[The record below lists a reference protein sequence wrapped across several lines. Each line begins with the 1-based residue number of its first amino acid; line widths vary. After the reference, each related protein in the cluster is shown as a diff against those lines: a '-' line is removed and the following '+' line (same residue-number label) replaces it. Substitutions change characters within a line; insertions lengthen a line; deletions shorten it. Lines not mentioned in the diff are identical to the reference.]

1 MPCGKKRDDDFG
13 FERGMGNSAHRSR
26 RKRPSNQLARR
37 REDHQEARKTGHD
50 ADHEYS
56 GYLCR
61 NCARCHGAPCRAAP
75 RDDAPRN
82 SGSPQRTGSTRG
94 DIMKFLVADDHELI
108 RQGVKGMLRG
118 FDPDAQF
125 DEADSWETLA
135 TAARPDANHDLAIV
149 DLHMPGM
156 SGASSLETL
165 LKANPALPVVVL
177 SAEESPD
184 EMRAVLAAGALG
196 FVPKR
201 QPASVMLKA
210 IELVLSGG
218 AYVPMEALSLL
229 GSRET
234 HAAGS
239 AAADADRSAGAPV
252 QIATA
257 QAGRAPGPGAGA
269 VAQTEP
275 VTQVP
280 SLQPHQQHLLENLSP
295 RQQDIMRLVHRG
307 WTNKMIARDLGVAE
321 GTVKVHLS
329 VIFRALGVHNRSTAI
344 AVINGWLEAG
354 KTL

>member
-1 MPCGKKRDDDFG
+1 
-13 FERGMGNSAHRSR
+13 
-26 RKRPSNQLARR
+26 
-37 REDHQEARKTGHD
+37 
-50 ADHEYS
+50 
-56 GYLCR
+56 
-61 NCARCHGAPCRAAP
+61 
-75 RDDAPRN
+75 
-82 SGSPQRTGSTRG
+82 
-94 DIMKFLVADDHELI
+94 MKFLVADDHELI

-118 FDPDAQF
+118 LDPDAQF
-125 DEADSWETLA
+125 DEADTWETLA
-135 TAARPDANHDLAIV
+135 AAARPDADHDLAIV

-156 SGASSLETL
+156 SGASSLEVL

-234 HAAGS
+234 QAAPARAEAAAELVTQGAAHAA
-239 AAADADRSAGAPV
+239 
-252 QIATA
+252 IASTQGGTA
-257 QAGRAPGPGAGA
+257 L
-269 VAQTEP
+269 TEP
-275 VTQVP
+275 ITQIQA
-280 SLQPHQQHLLENLSP
+280 LQPHQQHLLENLSP

-307 WTNKMIARDLGVAE
+307 WTNKMIARELGVAE

>member
-1 MPCGKKRDDDFG
+1 
-13 FERGMGNSAHRSR
+13 
-26 RKRPSNQLARR
+26 
-37 REDHQEARKTGHD
+37 
-50 ADHEYS
+50 
-56 GYLCR
+56 
-61 NCARCHGAPCRAAP
+61 
-75 RDDAPRN
+75 
-82 SGSPQRTGSTRG
+82 
-94 DIMKFLVADDHELI
+94 MKFLVADDHELI
-108 RQGVKGMLRG
+108 RQGVKGLLRG
-118 FDPDAQF
+118 LDPDAQF
-125 DEADSWETLA
+125 DEADTWETLA
-135 TAARPDANHDLAIV
+135 AAARPDANHDLAIV

-156 SGASSLETL
+156 EGAGSLEIL

-229 GSRET
+229 GTRDAAGAA
-234 HAAGS
+234 AAGS
-239 AAADADRSAGAPV
+239 RTSAE
-252 QIATA
+252 
-257 QAGRAPGPGAGA
+257 AGVA
-269 VAQTEP
+269 VATSVLES
-275 VTQVP
+275 VP
-280 SLQPHQQHLLENLSP
+280 PAHQLQPHQRHLLENLSP

-307 WTNKMIARDLGVAE
+307 WTNKMIARELGVAE

>member
-1 MPCGKKRDDDFG
+1 
-13 FERGMGNSAHRSR
+13 
-26 RKRPSNQLARR
+26 
-37 REDHQEARKTGHD
+37 
-50 ADHEYS
+50 
-56 GYLCR
+56 
-61 NCARCHGAPCRAAP
+61 
-75 RDDAPRN
+75 
-82 SGSPQRTGSTRG
+82 
-94 DIMKFLVADDHELI
+94 MKFLVADDHELI

-135 TAARPDANHDLAIV
+135 SAARPDADHDLAIV

-156 SGASSLETL
+156 SGASSLEVL

-229 GSRET
+229 GSRDAQCAPAAGAT
-234 HAAGS
+234 AGGGSSAQDAAAPAGS
-239 AAADADRSAGAPV
+239 A
-252 QIATA
+252 TL
-257 QAGRAPGPGAGA
+257 
-269 VAQTEP
+269 TEP

-280 SLQPHQQHLLENLSP
+280 ALQPHQQHLLENLSP

-307 WTNKMIARDLGVAE
+307 WTNKMIARELGVAE

>member
-1 MPCGKKRDDDFG
+1 
-13 FERGMGNSAHRSR
+13 
-26 RKRPSNQLARR
+26 
-37 REDHQEARKTGHD
+37 
-50 ADHEYS
+50 
-56 GYLCR
+56 
-61 NCARCHGAPCRAAP
+61 
-75 RDDAPRN
+75 
-82 SGSPQRTGSTRG
+82 
-94 DIMKFLVADDHELI
+94 MKFLVADDHELI
-108 RQGVKGMLRG
+108 RQGVKGLLRG
-118 FDPDAQF
+118 LDPDAQF
-125 DEADSWETLA
+125 DEADTWDTLA
-135 TAARPDANHDLAIV
+135 AAARPDADHDLAIV

-156 SGASSLETL
+156 SGAASLEIL
-165 LKANPALPVVVL
+165 LKEHPALPVVVL

-229 GSRET
+229 GVRE
-234 HAAGS
+234 
-239 AAADADRSAGAPV
+239 
-252 QIATA
+252 TA
-257 QAGRAPGPGAGA
+257 QAAQAAPGGAGSSPGAPS
-269 VAQTEP
+269 VTEP
-275 VTQVP
+275 IVQLTV
-280 SLQPHQQHLLENLSP
+280 LQPHQQHLLENLAP

-307 WTNKMIARDLGVAE
+307 WTNKMIARELGVAE

>member
-1 MPCGKKRDDDFG
+1 
-13 FERGMGNSAHRSR
+13 
-26 RKRPSNQLARR
+26 
-37 REDHQEARKTGHD
+37 
-50 ADHEYS
+50 
-56 GYLCR
+56 
-61 NCARCHGAPCRAAP
+61 
-75 RDDAPRN
+75 
-82 SGSPQRTGSTRG
+82 
-94 DIMKFLVADDHELI
+94 MKFLVADDHELI

-118 FDPDAQF
+118 LDADAQF
-125 DEADSWETLA
+125 DEADTWETLA
-135 TAARPDANHDLAIV
+135 AAARPDADHDLAIV

-156 SGASSLETL
+156 SGASSLEML

-234 HAAGS
+234 QAAGGR
-239 AAADADRSAGAPV
+239 ADAASTGVAGV
-252 QIATA
+252 
-257 QAGRAPGPGAGA
+257 AGVARLPGADGGGQSGA
-269 VAQTEP
+269 TLTEP

-307 WTNKMIARDLGVAE
+307 WTNKMIARELGVAE

-354 KTL
+354 KIL

>member
-1 MPCGKKRDDDFG
+1 
-13 FERGMGNSAHRSR
+13 
-26 RKRPSNQLARR
+26 
-37 REDHQEARKTGHD
+37 
-50 ADHEYS
+50 
-56 GYLCR
+56 
-61 NCARCHGAPCRAAP
+61 
-75 RDDAPRN
+75 
-82 SGSPQRTGSTRG
+82 
-94 DIMKFLVADDHELI
+94 MKFLVADDHELI
-108 RQGVKGMLRG
+108 RQGVKGLLRG
-118 FDPDAQF
+118 LDPDAQF

-135 TAARPDANHDLAIV
+135 AAARPDADHDLAIV

-156 SGASSLETL
+156 SGAYSLEIL

-229 GSRET
+229 GAREAQT
-234 HAAGS
+234 APAAAGCGQ
-239 AAADADRSAGAPV
+239 AAATV
-252 QIATA
+252 
-257 QAGRAPGPGAGA
+257 
-269 VAQTEP
+269 TEP
-275 VTQVP
+275 IVQVAA
-280 SLQPHQQHLLENLSP
+280 LQPHQQHLLENLSP

-307 WTNKMIARDLGVAE
+307 WTNKMIARELGVAE

>member
-1 MPCGKKRDDDFG
+1 
-13 FERGMGNSAHRSR
+13 
-26 RKRPSNQLARR
+26 
-37 REDHQEARKTGHD
+37 
-50 ADHEYS
+50 
-56 GYLCR
+56 
-61 NCARCHGAPCRAAP
+61 
-75 RDDAPRN
+75 
-82 SGSPQRTGSTRG
+82 
-94 DIMKFLVADDHELI
+94 MKFLVADDHELI
-108 RQGVKGMLRG
+108 RQGVKGLLRG
-118 FDPDAQF
+118 LDADAQF

-135 TAARPDANHDLAIV
+135 AAARPDANHDLAIV

-156 SGASSLETL
+156 AGAASLEAL
-165 LKANPALPVVVL
+165 LKGNPALPVVVL

-229 GSRET
+229 GSHGEPSSAT
-234 HAAGS
+234 AAQASPENPSVS
-239 AAADADRSAGAPV
+239 AAAAAPAGV
-252 QIATA
+252 QA
-257 QAGRAPGPGAGA
+257 
-269 VAQTEP
+269 
-275 VTQVP
+275 
-280 SLQPHQQHLLENLSP
+280 LQPHQRHLMENLSP

-307 WTNKMIARDLGVAE
+307 WTNKMIARELGMAE

-329 VIFRALGVHNRSTAI
+329 VIFRALAVRNRATAI

>member
-1 MPCGKKRDDDFG
+1 
-13 FERGMGNSAHRSR
+13 
-26 RKRPSNQLARR
+26 
-37 REDHQEARKTGHD
+37 
-50 ADHEYS
+50 
-56 GYLCR
+56 
-61 NCARCHGAPCRAAP
+61 
-75 RDDAPRN
+75 
-82 SGSPQRTGSTRG
+82 
-94 DIMKFLVADDHELI
+94 MKFLVADDHELI
-108 RQGVKGMLRG
+108 RQGVKGLLRG
-118 FDPDAQF
+118 LDPDAQF
-125 DEADSWETLA
+125 DEADSWESLSA
-135 TAARPDANHDLAIV
+135 AARPDADHDLAIV

-156 SGASSLETL
+156 TGASSLEVL

-229 GSRET
+229 GSREAQ
-234 HAAGS
+234 AAP
-239 AAADADRSAGAPV
+239 ARVEAGAEL
-252 QIATA
+252 AAHGTA
-257 QAGRAPGPGAGA
+257 HASTQGGTAL
-269 VAQTEP
+269 TEP
-275 VTQVP
+275 IAQIP
-280 SLQPHQQHLLENLSP
+280 ALQPHQQHLLENLSP

-307 WTNKMIARDLGVAE
+307 WTNKMIARELGVAE

>member
-1 MPCGKKRDDDFG
+1 
-13 FERGMGNSAHRSR
+13 
-26 RKRPSNQLARR
+26 
-37 REDHQEARKTGHD
+37 
-50 ADHEYS
+50 
-56 GYLCR
+56 
-61 NCARCHGAPCRAAP
+61 
-75 RDDAPRN
+75 
-82 SGSPQRTGSTRG
+82 
-94 DIMKFLVADDHELI
+94 MKFLVADDHELI
-108 RQGVKGMLRG
+108 RQGVKGLLRG
-118 FDPDAQF
+118 LDPDAVF

-135 TAARPDANHDLAIV
+135 AAARPDADHDLAIV

-156 SGASSLETL
+156 TGASSLQTL

-229 GSRET
+229 GSREAT
-234 HAAGS
+234 TASATVTASAETALAAGAS
-239 AAADADRSAGAPV
+239 ASAVQTTAAPPEVAPV
-252 QIATA
+252 ARIEA
-257 QAGRAPGPGAGA
+257 
-269 VAQTEP
+269 
-275 VTQVP
+275 
-280 SLQPHQQHLLENLSP
+280 LQPHQQHLLENLSP
-295 RQQDIMRLVHRG
+295 RQQEIMRLVHRG

-321 GTVKVHLS
+321 GTIKVHLS
-329 VIFRALGVHNRSTAI
+329 VIFRALGVHNRATAI

>member
-1 MPCGKKRDDDFG
+1 
-13 FERGMGNSAHRSR
+13 
-26 RKRPSNQLARR
+26 
-37 REDHQEARKTGHD
+37 
-50 ADHEYS
+50 
-56 GYLCR
+56 
-61 NCARCHGAPCRAAP
+61 
-75 RDDAPRN
+75 
-82 SGSPQRTGSTRG
+82 
-94 DIMKFLVADDHELI
+94 MKFLVADDHELI
-108 RQGVKGMLRG
+108 RQGVKGLLRG
-118 FDPDAQF
+118 LDPDAQF

-135 TAARPDANHDLAIV
+135 AAARPDADHDLAIV

-156 SGASSLETL
+156 SGASSLEVL

-234 HAAGS
+234 QAAPARAD
-239 AAADADRSAGAPV
+239 AAAELAPQGA
-252 QIATA
+252 AH
-257 QAGRAPGPGAGA
+257 APTQGGAA
-269 VAQTEP
+269 LTEP
-275 VTQVP
+275 IAQIP
-280 SLQPHQQHLLENLSP
+280 ALQPHQQHLLENLSP

-307 WTNKMIARDLGVAE
+307 WTNKMIARELGVAE

>member
-1 MPCGKKRDDDFG
+1 
-13 FERGMGNSAHRSR
+13 
-26 RKRPSNQLARR
+26 
-37 REDHQEARKTGHD
+37 
-50 ADHEYS
+50 
-56 GYLCR
+56 
-61 NCARCHGAPCRAAP
+61 
-75 RDDAPRN
+75 
-82 SGSPQRTGSTRG
+82 
-94 DIMKFLVADDHELI
+94 MKFLVADDHELI
-108 RQGVKGMLRG
+108 RQGVKGLLRG
-118 FDPDAQF
+118 LDPDAQF
-125 DEADSWETLA
+125 DEADSWESLA
-135 TAARPDANHDLAIV
+135 AAARPDADHDLAIV

-156 SGASSLETL
+156 TGASSLEVL

-234 HAAGS
+234 QAAPARAEAPAELAAHDAAHAPTHGG
-239 AAADADRSAGAPV
+239 AAL
-252 QIATA
+252 
-257 QAGRAPGPGAGA
+257 
-269 VAQTEP
+269 TEP
-275 VTQVP
+275 ITQIQA
-280 SLQPHQQHLLENLSP
+280 LQPHQQHLLENLSP

-307 WTNKMIARDLGVAE
+307 WTNKMIARELGVAE

>member
-1 MPCGKKRDDDFG
+1 
-13 FERGMGNSAHRSR
+13 
-26 RKRPSNQLARR
+26 
-37 REDHQEARKTGHD
+37 
-50 ADHEYS
+50 
-56 GYLCR
+56 
-61 NCARCHGAPCRAAP
+61 
-75 RDDAPRN
+75 
-82 SGSPQRTGSTRG
+82 
-94 DIMKFLVADDHELI
+94 MKFLVADDHELI
-108 RQGVKGMLRG
+108 RQGVKGLLRG
-118 FDPDAQF
+118 LDPDAQF

-135 TAARPDANHDLAIV
+135 AAARPDADHDLAIV

-156 SGASSLETL
+156 GGASSLEML

-177 SAEESPD
+177 SAEGSPD

-234 HAAGS
+234 QAAPVHAD
-239 AAADADRSAGAPV
+239 AAAELA
-252 QIATA
+252 
-257 QAGRAPGPGAGA
+257 APGAAHAPAQGGAT
-269 VAQTEP
+269 VTEP
-275 VTQVP
+275 IAQLQA
-280 SLQPHQQHLLENLSP
+280 LQPHQQHLLENLSP

-307 WTNKMIARDLGVAE
+307 WTNKMIARELGVAE

-329 VIFRALGVHNRSTAI
+329 VIFRALGVHNRSMAI

>member
-1 MPCGKKRDDDFG
+1 
-13 FERGMGNSAHRSR
+13 
-26 RKRPSNQLARR
+26 
-37 REDHQEARKTGHD
+37 
-50 ADHEYS
+50 
-56 GYLCR
+56 
-61 NCARCHGAPCRAAP
+61 
-75 RDDAPRN
+75 
-82 SGSPQRTGSTRG
+82 
-94 DIMKFLVADDHELI
+94 MKFLVADDHELI
-108 RQGVKGMLRG
+108 RQGVKGLLRG
-118 FDPDAQF
+118 LDPDAQF
-125 DEADSWETLA
+125 DEADTWETLA
-135 TAARPDANHDLAIV
+135 AAARPDADHDLAIV

-156 SGASSLETL
+156 TGASSLEVL

-229 GSRET
+229 GAREART
-234 HAAGS
+234 GQADCALATGTSGATS
-239 AAADADRSAGAPV
+239 ASSSTGASSL
-252 QIATA
+252 
-257 QAGRAPGPGAGA
+257 
-269 VAQTEP
+269 TEP
-275 VTQVP
+275 IAQLT

-307 WTNKMIARDLGVAE
+307 WTNKMIARELGVAE

>member
-1 MPCGKKRDDDFG
+1 
-13 FERGMGNSAHRSR
+13 
-26 RKRPSNQLARR
+26 
-37 REDHQEARKTGHD
+37 
-50 ADHEYS
+50 
-56 GYLCR
+56 
-61 NCARCHGAPCRAAP
+61 
-75 RDDAPRN
+75 
-82 SGSPQRTGSTRG
+82 
-94 DIMKFLVADDHELI
+94 MKFLVADDHELI
-108 RQGVKGMLRG
+108 RQGVKGLLRG
-118 FDPDAQF
+118 LDPDAQF
-125 DEADSWETLA
+125 DEADTWETLA
-135 TAARPDANHDLAIV
+135 AAARPDANHDLAIV

-156 SGASSLETL
+156 SGASSLEVL

-234 HAAGS
+234 QAAPARTE
-239 AAADADRSAGAPV
+239 AAAELAAQGVAHASAQGG
-252 QIATA
+252 TA
-257 QAGRAPGPGAGA
+257 L
-269 VAQTEP
+269 TEP
-275 VTQVP
+275 IAQIQA
-280 SLQPHQQHLLENLSP
+280 LQPHQQHLLENLSP

-307 WTNKMIARDLGVAE
+307 WTNKMIARELGVAE

>member
-1 MPCGKKRDDDFG
+1 
-13 FERGMGNSAHRSR
+13 
-26 RKRPSNQLARR
+26 
-37 REDHQEARKTGHD
+37 
-50 ADHEYS
+50 
-56 GYLCR
+56 
-61 NCARCHGAPCRAAP
+61 
-75 RDDAPRN
+75 
-82 SGSPQRTGSTRG
+82 
-94 DIMKFLVADDHELI
+94 MKFLVADDHELI
-108 RQGVKGMLRG
+108 RQGVKGLLRG
-118 FDPDAQF
+118 LDPDAQF

-135 TAARPDANHDLAIV
+135 AAARPDADHDLAIV

-156 SGASSLETL
+156 SGASSLEML

-234 HAAGS
+234 QAAPAHAG
-239 AAADADRSAGAPV
+239 AAADLAAQGAAHASTQAGA
-252 QIATA
+252 AL
-257 QAGRAPGPGAGA
+257 
-269 VAQTEP
+269 TEP
-275 VTQVP
+275 ITQIQA
-280 SLQPHQQHLLENLSP
+280 LQPHQQHLLENLSP

-307 WTNKMIARDLGVAE
+307 WTNKMIARELGVAE

>member
-1 MPCGKKRDDDFG
+1 
-13 FERGMGNSAHRSR
+13 
-26 RKRPSNQLARR
+26 
-37 REDHQEARKTGHD
+37 
-50 ADHEYS
+50 
-56 GYLCR
+56 
-61 NCARCHGAPCRAAP
+61 
-75 RDDAPRN
+75 
-82 SGSPQRTGSTRG
+82 
-94 DIMKFLVADDHELI
+94 MKFLVADDHELI
-108 RQGVKGMLRG
+108 RQGVKGLLRG
-118 FDPDAQF
+118 LDPDAQF

-135 TAARPDANHDLAIV
+135 AAARPDADHDLAIV

-156 SGASSLETL
+156 SGASSLEVL

-229 GSRET
+229 GSREAQ
-234 HAAGS
+234 AALPLAEVPAEVS
-239 AAADADRSAGAPV
+239 APASGQAGASLTEPIV
-252 QIATA
+252 QI
-257 QAGRAPGPGAGA
+257 QA
-269 VAQTEP
+269 
-275 VTQVP
+275 
-280 SLQPHQQHLLENLSP
+280 LQPHQQHLLENLSP

-307 WTNKMIARDLGVAE
+307 WTNKMIARELGVAE

>member
-1 MPCGKKRDDDFG
+1 
-13 FERGMGNSAHRSR
+13 
-26 RKRPSNQLARR
+26 
-37 REDHQEARKTGHD
+37 
-50 ADHEYS
+50 
-56 GYLCR
+56 
-61 NCARCHGAPCRAAP
+61 
-75 RDDAPRN
+75 
-82 SGSPQRTGSTRG
+82 
-94 DIMKFLVADDHELI
+94 MKFLVADDHELI

-118 FDPDAQF
+118 LDPDAQF
-125 DEADSWETLA
+125 DEADNWETLA
-135 TAARPDANHDLAIV
+135 TLARPDADHDLAIV

-156 SGASSLETL
+156 SGASSLEVL
-165 LKANPALPVVVL
+165 LKANPALPLVVL

-229 GSRET
+229 GSRDTQAAPAPTPAHAEALADPSQQ
-234 HAAGS
+234 HAAP
-239 AAADADRSAGAPV
+239 AGAHASG
-252 QIATA
+252 Q
-257 QAGRAPGPGAGA
+257 GGAA
-269 VAQTEP
+269 LTEP
-275 VTQVP
+275 LTQIQA
-280 SLQPHQQHLLENLSP
+280 LQPHQQHLLENLSP

>member
-1 MPCGKKRDDDFG
+1 
-13 FERGMGNSAHRSR
+13 
-26 RKRPSNQLARR
+26 
-37 REDHQEARKTGHD
+37 
-50 ADHEYS
+50 
-56 GYLCR
+56 
-61 NCARCHGAPCRAAP
+61 
-75 RDDAPRN
+75 
-82 SGSPQRTGSTRG
+82 
-94 DIMKFLVADDHELI
+94 MKFLVADDHELI

-156 SGASSLETL
+156 SGAASLESL

-229 GSRET
+229 GTRET
-234 HAAGS
+234 QAAGCAGAEVDAS
-239 AAADADRSAGAPV
+239 AAVPPPSA
-252 QIATA
+252 T
-257 QAGRAPGPGAGA
+257 
-269 VAQTEP
+269 AQTEP
-275 VTQVP
+275 LRQMP

>member
-1 MPCGKKRDDDFG
+1 
-13 FERGMGNSAHRSR
+13 
-26 RKRPSNQLARR
+26 
-37 REDHQEARKTGHD
+37 
-50 ADHEYS
+50 
-56 GYLCR
+56 
-61 NCARCHGAPCRAAP
+61 
-75 RDDAPRN
+75 
-82 SGSPQRTGSTRG
+82 
-94 DIMKFLVADDHELI
+94 MKFLVADDHELI

-135 TAARPDANHDLAIV
+135 TAARPDADHDLAIV

-156 SGASSLETL
+156 TGASSLEVL

-229 GSRET
+229 GSRD
-234 HAAGS
+234 AQGAVAGAGS
-239 AAADADRSAGAPV
+239 AAQSA
-252 QIATA
+252 A
-257 QAGRAPGPGAGA
+257 QAAAGQGGATL
-269 VAQTEP
+269 TEP
-275 VTQVP
+275 ITQVP
-280 SLQPHQQHLLENLSP
+280 ALQPHQQHLLENLSP

>member
-1 MPCGKKRDDDFG
+1 
-13 FERGMGNSAHRSR
+13 
-26 RKRPSNQLARR
+26 
-37 REDHQEARKTGHD
+37 
-50 ADHEYS
+50 
-56 GYLCR
+56 
-61 NCARCHGAPCRAAP
+61 
-75 RDDAPRN
+75 
-82 SGSPQRTGSTRG
+82 
-94 DIMKFLVADDHELI
+94 MKFLVADDHELI
-108 RQGVKGMLRG
+108 RQGVKGLLRG
-118 FDPDAQF
+118 LDPDAQF

-135 TAARPDANHDLAIV
+135 AAARPDADHDLAIV

-156 SGASSLETL
+156 SGASSLEVL

-229 GSRET
+229 GSREAHT
-234 HAAGS
+234 E
-239 AAADADRSAGAPV
+239 AAAERSAQGTAPASTQGGA
-252 QIATA
+252 AL
-257 QAGRAPGPGAGA
+257 
-269 VAQTEP
+269 TEP
-275 VTQVP
+275 IMQIQA
-280 SLQPHQQHLLENLSP
+280 LQPHQQHLLENLSP

-307 WTNKMIARDLGVAE
+307 WTNKMIARELGVAE

-354 KTL
+354 RTL

>member
-1 MPCGKKRDDDFG
+1 
-13 FERGMGNSAHRSR
+13 
-26 RKRPSNQLARR
+26 
-37 REDHQEARKTGHD
+37 
-50 ADHEYS
+50 
-56 GYLCR
+56 
-61 NCARCHGAPCRAAP
+61 
-75 RDDAPRN
+75 
-82 SGSPQRTGSTRG
+82 
-94 DIMKFLVADDHELI
+94 MKFLVADDHELI
-108 RQGVKGMLRG
+108 REGVKGMLRG
-118 FDPDAQF
+118 LDPDAQF
-125 DEADSWETLA
+125 DEADNWETLA
-135 TAARPDANHDLAIV
+135 TLARPDADHDLAIV

-156 SGASSLETL
+156 SGASSLEVL
-165 LKANPALPVVVL
+165 LKANPALPLVVL

-229 GSRET
+229 GTR
-234 HAAGS
+234 
-239 AAADADRSAGAPV
+239 DAQAEAGANPSLQGMV
-252 QIATA
+252 AGGA
-257 QAGRAPGPGAGA
+257 QAPSQAGA
-269 VAQTEP
+269 ALTEP
-275 VTQVP
+275 IAQIQA
-280 SLQPHQQHLLENLSP
+280 LQPHQQHLLENLSP

-307 WTNKMIARDLGVAE
+307 WTNKMIARELGVAE

>member
-1 MPCGKKRDDDFG
+1 
-13 FERGMGNSAHRSR
+13 
-26 RKRPSNQLARR
+26 
-37 REDHQEARKTGHD
+37 
-50 ADHEYS
+50 
-56 GYLCR
+56 
-61 NCARCHGAPCRAAP
+61 
-75 RDDAPRN
+75 
-82 SGSPQRTGSTRG
+82 
-94 DIMKFLVADDHELI
+94 MKFLVADDHELI
-108 RQGVKGMLRG
+108 RQGVKGLLRG
-118 FDPDAQF
+118 LDPDAQF

-135 TAARPDANHDLAIV
+135 AAARPDADHDLAIV

-156 SGASSLETL
+156 SGASSLELL

-229 GSRET
+229 GSRDAQAAPV
-234 HAAGS
+234 HAEAS
-239 AAADADRSAGAPV
+239 AEASAQACGHAGA
-252 QIATA
+252 AL
-257 QAGRAPGPGAGA
+257 
-269 VAQTEP
+269 TEP
-275 VTQVP
+275 IAQIQA
-280 SLQPHQQHLLENLSP
+280 LQPHQQHLLENLSP

-307 WTNKMIARDLGVAE
+307 WTNKMIARELGVAE

>member
-1 MPCGKKRDDDFG
+1 
-13 FERGMGNSAHRSR
+13 
-26 RKRPSNQLARR
+26 
-37 REDHQEARKTGHD
+37 
-50 ADHEYS
+50 
-56 GYLCR
+56 
-61 NCARCHGAPCRAAP
+61 
-75 RDDAPRN
+75 
-82 SGSPQRTGSTRG
+82 
-94 DIMKFLVADDHELI
+94 MKFLVADDHELI
-108 RQGVKGMLRG
+108 RQGVKGLLRG
-118 FDPDAQF
+118 LDPDAQF

-135 TAARPDANHDLAIV
+135 AAARPDADHDLAIV

-156 SGASSLETL
+156 SGASSLEVL

-234 HAAGS
+234 QAAPAHAE
-239 AAADADRSAGAPV
+239 AAAELAAHASSQGGAALTEPIV
-252 QIATA
+252 QIPA
-257 QAGRAPGPGAGA
+257 
-269 VAQTEP
+269 
-275 VTQVP
+275 
-280 SLQPHQQHLLENLSP
+280 LQPHQQHLLENLSP

-307 WTNKMIARDLGVAE
+307 WTNKMIARELGVAE

>member
-1 MPCGKKRDDDFG
+1 
-13 FERGMGNSAHRSR
+13 
-26 RKRPSNQLARR
+26 
-37 REDHQEARKTGHD
+37 
-50 ADHEYS
+50 
-56 GYLCR
+56 
-61 NCARCHGAPCRAAP
+61 
-75 RDDAPRN
+75 
-82 SGSPQRTGSTRG
+82 
-94 DIMKFLVADDHELI
+94 MKFLVADDHELI
-108 RQGVKGMLRG
+108 RQGVKGLLRG
-118 FDPDAQF
+118 LDPDAVF

-135 TAARPDANHDLAIV
+135 AAARPDADHDLAIV

-156 SGASSLETL
+156 TGASSLQTL

-229 GSRET
+229 GSREAT
-234 HAAGS
+234 TATATATAPAETALAAGASAS
-239 AAADADRSAGAPV
+239 AAQTSAALPEVAPV
-252 QIATA
+252 ARVEA
-257 QAGRAPGPGAGA
+257 
-269 VAQTEP
+269 
-275 VTQVP
+275 
-280 SLQPHQQHLLENLSP
+280 LQPHQQHLLENLSP
-295 RQQDIMRLVHRG
+295 RQQEIMRLVHRG

-321 GTVKVHLS
+321 GTIKVHLS
-329 VIFRALGVHNRSTAI
+329 VIFRALGVHNRATAI

>member
-1 MPCGKKRDDDFG
+1 
-13 FERGMGNSAHRSR
+13 
-26 RKRPSNQLARR
+26 
-37 REDHQEARKTGHD
+37 
-50 ADHEYS
+50 
-56 GYLCR
+56 
-61 NCARCHGAPCRAAP
+61 
-75 RDDAPRN
+75 
-82 SGSPQRTGSTRG
+82 
-94 DIMKFLVADDHELI
+94 MKFLVADDHELI
-108 RQGVKGMLRG
+108 RQGVKGLLRG
-118 FDPDAQF
+118 LDPDAQF
-125 DEADSWETLA
+125 DEADSWESLA
-135 TAARPDANHDLAIV
+135 AAARPDADHDLAIV

-156 SGASSLETL
+156 TGASSLEVL

-234 HAAGS
+234 QAAPARAEAPAELAAHDAGHAATQG
-239 AAADADRSAGAPV
+239 G
-252 QIATA
+252 TA
-257 QAGRAPGPGAGA
+257 L
-269 VAQTEP
+269 TEP
-275 VTQVP
+275 ITQI
-280 SLQPHQQHLLENLSP
+280 SALQPHQQHLLENLSP

-307 WTNKMIARDLGVAE
+307 WTNKMIARELGVAE

>member
-1 MPCGKKRDDDFG
+1 
-13 FERGMGNSAHRSR
+13 
-26 RKRPSNQLARR
+26 
-37 REDHQEARKTGHD
+37 
-50 ADHEYS
+50 
-56 GYLCR
+56 
-61 NCARCHGAPCRAAP
+61 
-75 RDDAPRN
+75 
-82 SGSPQRTGSTRG
+82 
-94 DIMKFLVADDHELI
+94 MKFLVADDHELI

-118 FDPDAQF
+118 LDADAQF
-125 DEADSWETLA
+125 DEADTWETLA
-135 TAARPDANHDLAIV
+135 AAARPDADHDLAIV

-156 SGASSLETL
+156 SGASSLELL

-229 GSRET
+229 GSRDAQSAESCGERAGAGSSQQAAPG
-234 HAAGS
+234 AAGQS
-239 AAADADRSAGAPV
+239 T
-252 QIATA
+252 ATL
-257 QAGRAPGPGAGA
+257 
-269 VAQTEP
+269 TEP
-275 VTQVP
+275 IAQLQA
-280 SLQPHQQHLLENLSP
+280 LQPHQQHLLENLSP
-295 RQQDIMRLVHRG
+295 RQQEIMRLVHRG
-307 WTNKMIARDLGVAE
+307 WTNKMIARELGVAE